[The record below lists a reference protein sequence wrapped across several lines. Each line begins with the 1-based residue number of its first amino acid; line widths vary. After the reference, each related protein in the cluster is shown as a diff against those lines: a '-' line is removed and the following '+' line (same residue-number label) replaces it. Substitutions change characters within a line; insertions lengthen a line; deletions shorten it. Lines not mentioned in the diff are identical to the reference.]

1 MAVKTRTQLAAKNTT
16 INILFKL
23 ISMLASFVIKT
34 AMIKSMGIQ
43 YTGVSSLFTDILTL
57 LSLAELGIGTA
68 ITYSL
73 YKPLAEKNYK
83 EIAKYMNFYRRAY
96 SVIGISVFIVGLL
109 VIPFMPFLV
118 TNVPDVKE
126 SITTLYLLYLINTS
140 LSYFLVYK
148 SSLLIA
154 NQENYKVT
162 YIQSL
167 FTLVKVV
174 IQTTILI
181 SSKNFYLFLIFDIV
195 ITFIQNIV
203 ISNKADKDFNE
214 IKKYSNLHIEDSERK
229 KLFSNVMALAMYQ
242 VSGVIVNSTDSIIVS
257 AFLGTGIVAFMSN
270 YRLIIRSV
278 DGFIVQITASLT
290 PSIGNYVASN
300 ELNDKQVVIFRKVS
314 FISFCITLLSSMML
328 LFLTNPFISIWLG
341 KEYVLNNSIL
351 VLFVIDYI
359 LVNLV
364 RPVATFRNA
373 NGLFVQGKW
382 RPMVMAIMNIVLSL
396 LLVNRFGITG
406 VLLGTIISRLLTQT
420 WFDPLIL
427 YKYAFNRS
435 LKSYISLFGKYIFC
449 FFISVILIG
458 AVERMILRLIFSN
471 VVILFLNFFL
481 STMIPLGVIIFLYK
495 KSPELEYLMSMFK
508 EIGSKCLKKFH

>member
-1 MAVKTRTQLAAKNTT
+1 M
-16 INILFKL
+16 
-23 ISMLASFVIKT
+23 
-34 AMIKSMGIQ
+34 
-43 YTGVSSLFTDILTL
+43 
-57 LSLAELGIGTA
+57 
-68 ITYSL
+68 
-73 YKPLAEKNYK
+73 
-83 EIAKYMNFYRRAY
+83 
-96 SVIGISVFIVGLL
+96 
-109 VIPFMPFLV
+109 
-118 TNVPDVKE
+118 
-126 SITTLYLLYLINTS
+126 
-140 LSYFLVYK
+140 
-148 SSLLIA
+148 
-154 NQENYKVT
+154 
-162 YIQSL
+162 
-167 FTLVKVV
+167 
-174 IQTTILI
+174 
-181 SSKNFYLFLIFDIV
+181 
-195 ITFIQNIV
+195 
-203 ISNKADKDFNE
+203 
-214 IKKYSNLHIEDSERK
+214 HIEDSERK

-435 LKSYISLFGKYIFC
+435 LKSLSLIH
-449 FFISVILIG
+449 I
-458 AVERMILRLIFSN
+458 
-471 VVILFLNFFL
+471 
-481 STMIPLGVIIFLYK
+481 
-495 KSPELEYLMSMFK
+495 
-508 EIGSKCLKKFH
+508 